1 MGNPPEVAFLSLS
14 LSLSLMV
21 EVEVEKKSEKPPR
34 GPHRKSRKSRKH
46 DTHPIEQH
54 FYESYTYGRARG
66 AEGPLKL
73 AFSLAA
79 ITWFG
84 SVSASISINRKPV
97 IRR

>member
-1 MGNPPEVAFLSLS
+1 MSPNADTSAMFTAK
-14 LSLSLMV
+14 MM
-21 EVEVEKKSEKPPR
+21 SEIFVLYIIK
-34 GPHRKSRKSRKH
+34 
-46 DTHPIEQH
+46 D
-54 FYESYTYGRARG
+54 
-66 AEGPLKL
+66 LKL